1 VRHRRL
7 LCALAAALVVV
18 PAAVAEA
25 PPAPSGNF
33 GGGALVAPPKDLF
46 GAGNAV
52 IALRALGNRRLEVE
66 ATVRARCAG
75 GDVTAELKVAA
86 DGTFGADGSQTQEPG
101 PNEKVTTT
109 YKLAGTFTSATD
121 VEGTLSATLT
131 RSADGR
137 RQRCRTGMV
146 SFGARKAA
154 SRIGR
159 RGAEGRTRYYGSTAQ
174 RGVGPRRPIVLRIS
188 GDGNR
193 ISRAL
198 FGYQVKCSDGTR
210 SIGIEAPRTEIRISS
225 TGRVRDR
232 DHGKVDN
239 GATQTNYDDHFE
251 AVVGR
256 DGAKGTLSLSDK
268 TIDKAT
274 GNIIQSCDSGTI
286 KWSAAP

>member
-1 VRHRRL
+1 VRARRL
-7 LCALAAALVVV
+7 LCALAAALVLA
-18 PAAVAEA
+18 PAAIAEA
-25 PPAPSGNF
+25 PAAPSGNF

-52 IALRALGNRRLEVE
+52 IGLRALAQRRLEIE
-66 ATVRARCAG
+66 ATVRAKCTG
-75 GDVTAELKVAA
+75 GDITADVKVAA
-86 DGTFGADGSQTQEPG
+86 DGSFSAHGSETQTPA

-109 YKLAGTFTSATD
+109 YELAGTFTSATK
-121 VEGTLSATLT
+121 VEGTLSATLS
-131 RSADGR
+131 RSAEGKKES
-137 RQRCRTGMV
+137 CKTGSV
-146 SFGARKAA
+146 SFGARKAG
-154 SRIGR
+154 SRIGT

-210 SIGIEAPRTEIRISS
+210 AIGIEAPRTEIKIGS
-225 TGRVRDR
+225 TGRVEDR

-239 GATQTNYDDHFE
+239 GETQTNYDDHFE
-251 AVVGR
+251 AVIGR

-274 GNIIQSCDSGTI
+274 GNIIQSCDSGEI
-286 KWSAAP
+286 KWAAAP